1 MSPFIHTG
9 VDGAS
14 SSHQDFLESMKQL
27 KDVSTLISVLWD
39 EQSLLIK
46 KKMLISFQINLKG
59 SYTDVI
65 CD

>member
-39 EQSLLIK
+39 EQSFFIK
-46 KKMLISFQINLKG
+46 KNFNILSDKPKRFLYRRHM
-59 SYTDVI
+59 
-65 CD
+65 